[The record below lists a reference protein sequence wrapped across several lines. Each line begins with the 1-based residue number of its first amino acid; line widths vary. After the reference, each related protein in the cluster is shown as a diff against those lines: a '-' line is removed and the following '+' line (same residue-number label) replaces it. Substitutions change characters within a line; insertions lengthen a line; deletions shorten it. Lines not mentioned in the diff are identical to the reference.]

1 MSVAD
6 DKMDGVEVISTLL
19 SSSFISFVS
28 VGNTRESIAIIANVV
43 SKFLNFNK
51 NFRNAFNSNQK
62 IS

>member
-19 SSSFISFVS
+19 TSSFISFVS

-51 NFRNAFNSNQK
+51 NFRNALNSNQK

>member
-51 NFRNAFNSNQK
+51 NFRNALNSNQK